1 VSYQGD
7 SYQIT
12 NHFFPFKTA
21 VLKKWNISDSD
32 IARSLKQDDADR
44 FMANWLAAQKLDS
57 ACEALLSVAR
67 EIDQSFYKNFK
78 DLETTKYKVE
88 HWDAGWWQ
96 IKRCLTEA
104 GLEEERFAQIEE
116 MKKPIGIAIAAEAT
130 RLGIIQP
137 V

>member
-1 VSYQGD
+1 V
-7 SYQIT
+7 

-21 VLKKWNISDSD
+21 VLKKWEVSDSD

-44 FMANWLAAQKLDS
+44 FMANWLAAQKLDTACDALLAI
-57 ACEALLSVAR
+57 ACE
-67 EIDQSFYKNFK
+67 IYQSFYKNFK
-78 DLETTKYKVE
+78 NLPTATYKVE

-96 IKRCLTEA
+96 IKRCLTAA
-104 GLEEERFAQIEE
+104 GLEKERFGQIEE
-116 MKKPIGIAIAAEAT
+116 LKKPIGMAIASEAT